1 MRRRGQPKTRYLP
14 GGVLWRQVPKP
25 GISSRAFF
33 SRGAIIML
41 GSAHSS
47 NPDRRMP
54 MNSTALS
61 LSTIQSPFQRLRDH
75 LAKEAPGAPPIDM
88 TIGEPR
94 HGFPGFAAA
103 LIAEHSQDFGKYP
116 PIAGLPALRG
126 AIAVWLERR
135 YRLPSASLDADQ
147 HVLPLCGT
155 REGLVSALTIANAR
169 KGRERAA
176 VLMPN
181 PFYQAYFAAALT
193 SRIEP
198 IALAATA
205 ATGFLPDLDALE
217 PSLLDRACAIY
228 LATPANPQGAVAPRS
243 YLERLIA
250 LARSHGFYIFS
261 DECYSEIYQEVP
273 PPGIL
278 EVAAGMGGFERVL
291 AFNSLSKRSNAPG
304 LRSGFIAG
312 DAAFLKDYAKYR
324 NVASPQVPLPVQH
337 ASAALWTDE
346 AHVEQSRALYRE
358 KFAAASE
365 KLGAMPGYYRPAG
378 GFFLWLDLAKFGG
391 GEEAAKTIWK
401 GCGVKILP
409 GAYLAQPDACG
420 VNPAKDYAR
429 LALVDP
435 PGVTREALDRLA
447 SFML

>member
-1 MRRRGQPKTRYLP
+1 MFPP
-14 GGVLWRQVPKP
+14 
-25 GISSRAFF
+25 
-33 SRGAIIML
+33 
-41 GSAHSS
+41 
-47 NPDRRMP
+47 NPDHRMP
-54 MNSTALS
+54 TNSTALS
-61 LSTIQSPFQRLRDH
+61 LSAIQSPFQRLRDL
-75 LAKEAPGAPPIDM
+75 LAEEAPGGSPIDM
-88 TIGEPR
+88 TVGEPR
-94 HGFPGFAAA
+94 HGFPGFAAD
-103 LIAEHSQDFGKYP
+103 LITEHARDFGKYP
-116 PIAGLPALRG
+116 PVTGLPALRG
-126 AIAVWLERR
+126 AIAAWLERR
-135 YRLPSASLDADQ
+135 YRLTSASLDADR
-147 HVLPLCGT
+147 HILPLCGT
-155 REGLVSALTIANAR
+155 REGLVSALTIAIAR
-169 KGRERAA
+169 RASERTA

-198 IALAATA
+198 VALPATA

-217 PSLLDRACAIY
+217 PSLLGRACAIY
-228 LATPANPQGAVAPRS
+228 LATPANPQGAVASRS
-243 YLERLIA
+243 YLEKLIL
-250 LARSHGFYIFS
+250 LARSHGFYVFS
-261 DECYSEIYQEVP
+261 DECYSEIYQEAP

-278 EVAAGMGGFERVL
+278 EVAAGMGGGFERVL

-312 DAAFLKDYAKYR
+312 DAAFLTDYAKYR
-324 NVASPQVPLPVQH
+324 NVASPQVPLPIQY
-337 ASAALWTDE
+337 ASAALWADE

-378 GFFLWLDLAKFGG
+378 GFFLWLNLAKNGG

-420 VNPAKDYAR
+420 ANPARDYAR

>member
-1 MRRRGQPKTRYLP
+1 
-14 GGVLWRQVPKP
+14 
-25 GISSRAFF
+25 
-33 SRGAIIML
+33 
-41 GSAHSS
+41 
-47 NPDRRMP
+47 MP
-54 MNSTALS
+54 TNLTGLS
-61 LSTIQSPFQRLRDH
+61 LSAIQSPFQRLRDL
-75 LAKEAPGAPPIDM
+75 LAHEVPGGSPIDM

-103 LIAEHSQDFGKYP
+103 LITEHSQSFGKYP
-116 PIAGLPALRG
+116 PIAGLPELRG
-126 AIAVWLERR
+126 AIAAWLERR
-135 YRLPSASLDADQ
+135 YRLPSGSADPER
-147 HVLPLCGT
+147 HILPLSGT
-155 REGLVSALTIANAR
+155 REGLVSALAIAIAHN
-169 KGRERAA
+169 GRERPA

-198 IALAATA
+198 IALKTSAAS
-205 ATGFLPDLDALE
+205 GFLPDLEALE
-217 PSLLDRACAIY
+217 PSLLDRVCAIY
-228 LATPANPQGAVAPRS
+228 LATPANPQGAVASKS

-250 LARSHGFYIFS
+250 LARMHGFYVFS
-261 DECYSEIYQEVP
+261 DECYSEIYEEAP

-278 EVAAGMGGFERVL
+278 QVAAGTGTFERVL

-324 NVASPQVPLPVQH
+324 NVASPQMPLPVQY
-337 ASAALWTDE
+337 ASAALWADE
-346 AHVEQSRALYRE
+346 AHVELSRALYRE

-378 GFFLWLDLAKFGG
+378 GFFLWLNLAKFGG

-435 PGVTREALDRLA
+435 PGVTQEALDRLA

>member
-1 MRRRGQPKTRYLP
+1 
-14 GGVLWRQVPKP
+14 
-25 GISSRAFF
+25 
-33 SRGAIIML
+33 ML
-41 GSAHSS
+41 T
-47 NPDRRMP
+47 
-54 MNSTALS
+54 NSTGLS
-61 LSTIQSPFQRLRDH
+61 LSTIQSPFQRLRDL
-75 LAKEAPGAPPIDM
+75 LAHEVPGGSPIDM

-103 LIAEHSQDFGKYP
+103 VIAGHSQDFGKYP
-116 PIAGLPALRG
+116 PIAGLAGLRS
-126 AIAVWLERR
+126 AIAAWLERR
-135 YRLPSASLDADQ
+135 YPLPSGFLDPER
-147 HVLPLCGT
+147 HILPLCGT
-155 REGLVSALTIANAR
+155 REGLVSALTVAVAH
-169 KGRERAA
+169 KGLEHPA

-198 IALAATA
+198 VALTA
-205 ATGFLPDLDALE
+205 STANGFLPDLDVLE
-217 PSLLDRACAIY
+217 PALLDRTCAIY
-228 LATPANPQGAVAPRS
+228 LATPSNPQGAVAPRS

-250 LARSHGFYIFS
+250 LARGHGFYVFS
-261 DECYSEIYQEVP
+261 DECYSEIYQETP

-278 EVAAGMGGFERVL
+278 QIAASMGGFEHVL

-312 DAAFLKDYAKYR
+312 DAAFLRDYAKYR
-324 NVASPQVPLPVQH
+324 NVASPQVPLPVQY
-337 ASAALWTDE
+337 ASAALWAEE
-346 AHVEQSRALYRE
+346 AHVERSRALYRE

-365 KLGAMPGYYRPAG
+365 KLGALPGFYRPAG

-401 GCGVKILP
+401 ECGVKILP

-435 PGVTREALDRLA
+435 PGVTGEALDRLA